1 MEPEVQRMRHEAYS
15 QRRHEM
21 MRLCR
26 QERKRLLN
34 AEQKVCGGKYS
45 YIQHRVPLFRANSFI
60 IVLDKPLKFQVIWP
74 PNGTAVVLTLNK
86 ADNMVGAA

>member
-26 QERKRLLN
+26 QERKRLIN
-34 AEQKVCGGKYS
+34 AEQKVSVVLVNCDKCMKW
-45 YIQHRVPLFRANSFI
+45 FR
-60 IVLDKPLKFQVIWP
+60 PQVIVYP
-74 PNGTAVVLTLNK
+74 GVALTKRLARSIPYAIQSSSLN
-86 ADNMVGAA
+86 AGNNNLS

>member
-1 MEPEVQRMRHEAYS
+1 MGLAGCSFWEPGVEPEVQRMRHEAYS

-34 AEQKVCGGKYS
+34 AEQKVKNVHTTPS
-45 YIQHRVPLFRANSFI
+45 SLR
-60 IVLDKPLKFQVIWP
+60 KK
-74 PNGTAVVLTLNK
+74 
-86 ADNMVGAA
+86 DNMAPLVEKHD